1 MIMWNKLSFGEE
13 RWRLYMSDCTVLYCL
28 TVQYCIVWLYN
39 IVLSDCTILYYL
51 TVRCCFVSLYNI
63 KLCDCTI
70 LYYLTVQN
78 DTVWLYNIVGPTAF
92 YSKYSTWCDTGGW
105 LNLHCNFFHISQFS
119 LNNWTQFLLG
129 FPKESEQCLRDVDIV
144 LSSKIPPNTWE
155 GIMLQ
160 LWLSASGIYSFASVK
175 VSSHPA
181 RAFYQWHIS
190 EYSLCFI
197 HIWKPE
203 RKEVTAETLPHA
215 VAME

>member
-1 MIMWNKLSFGEE
+1 MTA
-13 RWRLYMSDCTVLYCL
+13 LYVWLYSIILSDCTILYCLTVQYCISDCTILYCL

-144 LSSKIPPNTWE
+144 LVLQDPSKHE
-155 GIMLQ
+155 GRNYAPTMTVC
-160 LWLSASGIYSFASVK
+160 LWYL
-175 VSSHPA
+175 
-181 RAFYQWHIS
+181 
-190 EYSLCFI
+190 
-197 HIWKPE
+197 
-203 RKEVTAETLPHA
+203 
-215 VAME
+215 